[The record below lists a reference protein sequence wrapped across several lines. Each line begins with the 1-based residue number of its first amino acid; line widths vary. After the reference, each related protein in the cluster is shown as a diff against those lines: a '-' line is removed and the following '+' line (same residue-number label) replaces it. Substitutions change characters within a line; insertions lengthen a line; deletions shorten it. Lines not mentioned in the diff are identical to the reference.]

1 MSLHLRQELI
11 AACHRY
17 VEERVSRIKAGI
29 DDLQDALKLETK
41 CSMGDKYETGRAML
55 HLEFEKLSSQ
65 LEQLNR
71 LKKTLTFVGEKAP
84 GETVAFGSVVRTSK
98 ANYFL
103 AIPAGEILIGQE
115 KFFAVGANSPIA
127 QLMQGKKEG
136 EDFRFNASDTKILN
150 IF

>member
-1 MSLHLRQELI
+1 MAQHLRQQLI
-11 AACHRY
+11 SACHSY
-17 VEERVSRIKAGI
+17 VEQRIGRIKSAI

-41 CSMGDKYETGRAML
+41 CSVGDKYETGRAML

-71 LKKTLTFVGEKAP
+71 LKKNLTFVGEKAP

-103 AIPAGEILIGQE
+103 AIPAGEITFEQE

-127 QLMQGKKEG
+127 QLMLGKREG
-136 EDFRFNASDTKILN
+136 EIFRFNGSDTKILKVL
-150 IF
+150 